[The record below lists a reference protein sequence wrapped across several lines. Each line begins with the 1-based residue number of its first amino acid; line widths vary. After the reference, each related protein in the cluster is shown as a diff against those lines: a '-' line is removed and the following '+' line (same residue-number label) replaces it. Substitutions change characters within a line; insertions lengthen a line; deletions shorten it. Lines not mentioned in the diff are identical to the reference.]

1 MSGRARA
8 FDVAARFVNDH
19 AHDLVKRT
27 LEAYAANPGTDLR
40 LPRAAKKAA
49 TVEEGTLRDVPF
61 LAFMPKG
68 KARTTI
74 VYAPGGGGTLEP
86 LSFQLTFAARLSAAA
101 QARVV
106 VGRYPKGPQANAID
120 AINWVE
126 RLYID
131 AYVKQGKEDTFL
143 MGDGIGANICLAI
156 CAQTDAKPT
165 GLVCVSPDT
174 GLAEGEQRE
183 SLKAH
188 EGADQLLSS
197 DFPNTMKKSFFGP
210 LSFASA
216 LVNPRSITFDHHFP
230 PTLMLYGG
238 KEMYRAQDKALIETM
253 HASDVHVE
261 SHRYDD
267 LPHCGALMT
276 AFPEHR
282 DAIARM
288 ATFVESRLDAE
299 GDATGRR

>member
-68 KARTTI
+68 NARTTI

-143 MGDGIGANICLAI
+143 MGDGIGANLCLAI
-156 CAQTDAKPT
+156 SAQTDAKPT
-165 GLVCVSPDT
+165 GLICVSPDT
-174 GLAEGEQRE
+174 GLGEGDQRE

-210 LSFASA
+210 LSFESA

-288 ATFVESRLDAE
+288 ATFVESRLGAE

>member
-1 MSGRARA
+1 MSRRARA

-143 MGDGIGANICLAI
+143 MGDGIGANLCLAI
-156 CAQTDAKPT
+156 SAQTDAKPT
-165 GLVCVSPDT
+165 GLICVSPDT
-174 GLAEGEQRE
+174 GLAEGDQRA
-183 SLKAH
+183 SLEACAH
-188 EGADQLLSS
+188 DDQLVAST
-197 DFPNTMKKSFFGP
+197 FPLTMREAFFGP

-288 ATFVESRLDAE
+288 ATFVESRLGAE